1 MAPETIIALDAMGGD
16 NAPAM
21 VVRGADIAV
30 ERMPDLIFKIVGD
43 EQLLGPLIRESKYLK
58 SSNCAVIHTD
68 KKVEDSEK
76 PSVALRSG
84 KDSSMR
90 LAIDLVANQ
99 EAHGVVSA
107 GNTGALMVMSKL
119 GLRMCPGID
128 RPAIASFFPTLK
140 GESCMLDLGAN
151 IECDSGNLVQF
162 AVMGQIFARL
172 VLNLKPVSYTHLTL
186 PTIYSV

>member
-1 MAPETIIALDAMGGD
+1 
-16 NAPAM
+16 
-21 VVRGADIAV
+21 
-30 ERMPDLIFKIVGD
+30 
-43 EQLLGPLIRESKYLK
+43 
-58 SSNCAVIHTD
+58 
-68 KKVEDSEK
+68 
-76 PSVALRSG
+76 
-84 KDSSMR
+84 MR

-119 GLRMCPGID
+119 GLRMCL
-128 RPAIASFFPTLK
+128 ALMASNCKLFSNIK

-172 VLNLKPVSYTHLTL
+172 VLN
-186 PTIYSV
+186 